1 MLIGIAAVQAEIRSD
16 CYLNQ
21 EAFNRRVLRLADT
34 AAQSLPKVPRII
46 AFPELFAMPLLF
58 WLETQPQAH
67 DSKTMLQ
74 AALKIIGSNTRHWT
88 PRGFYHL
95 RTPKVYPTYEAAFKK
110 AAIRTKSYILA
121 GTLLGPL
128 IDWEP
133 SRGYHAT
140 GSKAYNW
147 GLFFSP
153 QGTILARPIKERL
166 TSTERMSLL
175 SPGRSGNVRTAA
187 LGTIANLICLD
198 AFHESLI
205 EIADAL
211 GAWLLIQP
219 SANSRAWSGAWSG
232 DIGQGE
238 GEVWLREGLAKKLV
252 GRENLRYGINPM
264 LNGKFYELEFEG
276 RSSLAQAGGFLALAE
291 KPVGDEIL
299 TATVELPGHTPPLAK
314 G

>member
-1 MLIGIAAVQAEIRSD
+1 MQIGIAAVQAEIRPD
-16 CYLNQ
+16 CYLSP

-46 AFPELFAMPLLF
+46 AFPELFSLPLLF
-58 WLETQPQAH
+58 WLETPSAVFQSA
-67 DSKTMLQ
+67 SLIR
-74 AALKIIGSNTRHWT
+74 AALKIMAQSPRHLS

-95 RTPKVYPTYEAAFKK
+95 RIPLVYPVYESAFRN
-110 AAIRTKSYILA
+110 AAISTHSYIFA
-121 GTLLGPL
+121 GTFFGPGL
-128 IDWEP
+128 DWEP
-133 SRGYHAT
+133 VQGTHTT
-140 GSKAYNW
+140 GAKVYNW

-153 QGTILARPIKERL
+153 LGTILARPAKARL
-166 TSTERMSLL
+166 TASERHSFL
-175 SPGRSGNVRTAA
+175 SSGEPVHIDTK
-187 LGTIANLICLD
+187 LGTIATLICLD

-205 EIADAL
+205 ERADAA

-219 SANSRAWSGAWSG
+219 SANARAWAGPWSG
-232 DIGQGE
+232 DPNQLE

-264 LNGKFYELEFEG
+264 LNGKLYELEFEG

-291 KPVGDEIL
+291 KPVGDEII
-299 TATVELPGHTPPLAK
+299 TATIETSGHLHPYGK